1 MRSVATAVALG
12 AAAAA
17 AAAPSYGVCW
27 TRNKVNHRP
36 PKARKHETTEHLSSS
51 ELRNLVLSA
60 ASLKRRFPAVP
71 TCLFTDL
78 PPDLLERAIHGVRL
92 KKGGEW
98 THNLKL
104 FDVVRND
111 TRDAFVKTNLTGFE
125 RRWADAAGTLVN
137 SRIGRIGNLQ
147 RSPFDVTLFLDDDTF
162 FCLDVDVE
170 ADLRALSTLPSR
182 VAVRAHPFDVHA
194 KAPRLKQAHRCAWE
208 ATKRKR
214 LGGNFSLVAAEVKCF
229 DEHAP
234 PTLWCSG
241 AQGGALLVDRRGDVA
256 SFVEG
261 WLATY
266 VKLYKGFAS
275 SQAWKGRGHF
285 GADQTALH
293 DLFAASK
300 LCDKG
305 AATDLSF
312 GYLPNAL
319 NERTRPKRA
328 DCARPR
334 FARTRVLHHKN
345 FVNEGTLAEA
355 AARVDGFCEAANGGD
370 GPTFVAAPAPAPVR
384 LDCCDRGR
392 VTCRRRAAARRLVHA
407 PELYNRGTT
416 RKKGLL

>member
-1 MRSVATAVALG
+1 
-12 AAAAA
+12 
-17 AAAPSYGVCW
+17 
-27 TRNKVNHRP
+27 
-36 PKARKHETTEHLSSS
+36 
-51 ELRNLVLSA
+51 
-60 ASLKRRFPAVP
+60 
-71 TCLFTDL
+71 
-78 PPDLLERAIHGVRL
+78 
-92 KKGGEW
+92 
-98 THNLKL
+98 
-104 FDVVRND
+104 
-111 TRDAFVKTNLTGFE
+111 LTGFE

-162 FCLDVDVE
+162 FCPSVDVE
-170 ADLRALSTLPSR
+170 EDLRALSTLPSR
-182 VAVRAHPFDVHA
+182 IAVRAHPFDVHA

-214 LGGNFSLVAAEVKCF
+214 MGGNFSLVAAEATCF
-229 DEHAP
+229 DDHAP

-241 AQGGALLVDRRGDVA
+241 AQGGALLVDRREDVA

-275 SQAWKGRGHF
+275 SQTWKGRGHF

-305 AATDLSF
+305 ASTDLSF

-370 GPTFVAAPAPAPVR
+370 GPTFVAS
-384 LDCCDRGR
+384 
-392 VTCRRRAAARRLVHA
+392 RRPRRCAWTV
-407 PELYNRGTT
+407 
-416 RKKGLL
+416 

>member
-170 ADLRALSTLPSR
+170 ADLRAL
-182 VAVRAHPFDVHA
+182 VA
-194 KAPRLKQAHRCAWE
+194 
-208 ATKRKR
+208 
-214 LGGNFSLVAAEVKCF
+214 GM
-229 DEHAP
+229 
-234 PTLWCSG
+234 
-241 AQGGALLVDRRGDVA
+241 
-256 SFVEG
+256 
-261 WLATY
+261 
-266 VKLYKGFAS
+266 
-275 SQAWKGRGHF
+275 
-285 GADQTALH
+285 
-293 DLFAASK
+293 
-300 LCDKG
+300 
-305 AATDLSF
+305 
-312 GYLPNAL
+312 
-319 NERTRPKRA
+319 
-328 DCARPR
+328 
-334 FARTRVLHHKN
+334 
-345 FVNEGTLAEA
+345 
-355 AARVDGFCEAANGGD
+355 
-370 GPTFVAAPAPAPVR
+370 
-384 LDCCDRGR
+384 
-392 VTCRRRAAARRLVHA
+392 
-407 PELYNRGTT
+407 
-416 RKKGLL
+416 

>member
-170 ADLRALSTLPSR
+170 ADLRALAALDSR
-182 VAVRAHPFDVHA
+182 IAVRAHPFDVHA

-214 LGGNFSLVAAEVKCF
+214 MGGNFSLVAAEVNCF

-241 AQGGALLVDRRGDVA
+241 AQGGALLVDRREDVA

-275 SQAWKGRGHF
+275 SQTWKGRGHF

-355 AARVDGFCEAANGGD
+355 AARVDGFCGAANGGD
-370 GPTFVAAPAPAPVR
+370 GPTFVAS
-384 LDCCDRGR
+384 
-392 VTCRRRAAARRLVHA
+392 RRPRRCPWTV
-407 PELYNRGTT
+407 
-416 RKKGLL
+416 

>member
-1 MRSVATAVALG
+1 M
-12 AAAAA
+12 
-17 AAAPSYGVCW
+17 
-27 TRNKVNHRP
+27 
-36 PKARKHETTEHLSSS
+36 
-51 ELRNLVLSA
+51 LSA

-214 LGGNFSLVAAEVKCF
+214 LGGTFRSS
-229 DEHAP
+229 P
-234 PTLWCSG
+234 
-241 AQGGALLVDRRGDVA
+241 RR
-256 SFVEG
+256 
-261 WLATY
+261 
-266 VKLYKGFAS
+266 
-275 SQAWKGRGHF
+275 
-285 GADQTALH
+285 
-293 DLFAASK
+293 
-300 LCDKG
+300 
-305 AATDLSF
+305 
-312 GYLPNAL
+312 
-319 NERTRPKRA
+319 
-328 DCARPR
+328 
-334 FARTRVLHHKN
+334 
-345 FVNEGTLAEA
+345 
-355 AARVDGFCEAANGGD
+355 
-370 GPTFVAAPAPAPVR
+370 
-384 LDCCDRGR
+384 
-392 VTCRRRAAARRLVHA
+392 
-407 PELYNRGTT
+407 
-416 RKKGLL
+416 

>member
-12 AAAAA
+12 AAA

-162 FCLDVDVE
+162 FCPSVDVE
-170 ADLRALSTLPSR
+170 EDLRALATLPSR

-214 LGGNFSLVAAEVKCF
+214 MGGNFSLVAAEVKCF

-275 SQAWKGRGHF
+275 SREWKGRGHF

-355 AARVDGFCEAANGGD
+355 AARVDGFCEAVNGGD
-370 GPTFVAAPAPAPVR
+370 GPTFVAS
-384 LDCCDRGR
+384 
-392 VTCRRRAAARRLVHA
+392 RRPRRCPWTV
-407 PELYNRGTT
+407 
-416 RKKGLL
+416 

>member
-214 LGGNFSLVAAEVKCF
+214 LGGNFSLVAAEAKCF

-234 PTLWCSG
+234 PTPWCSG

-370 GPTFVAAPAPAPVR
+370 GATFVAS
-384 LDCCDRGR
+384 
-392 VTCRRRAAARRLVHA
+392 RRPRRCAWTV
-407 PELYNRGTT
+407 
-416 RKKGLL
+416 

>member
-1 MRSVATAVALG
+1 M
-12 AAAAA
+12 
-17 AAAPSYGVCW
+17 
-27 TRNKVNHRP
+27 
-36 PKARKHETTEHLSSS
+36 
-51 ELRNLVLSA
+51 LSA

-162 FCLDVDVE
+162 FCPSVDVE
-170 ADLRALSTLPSR
+170 EDLRALSTLPSR
-182 VAVRAHPFDVHA
+182 IAVRAHPFDVHA

-275 SQAWKGRGHF
+275 SQTWKGRGHF

-305 AATDLSF
+305 ASTDLSF

-370 GPTFVAAPAPAPVR
+370 GPTFVAS
-384 LDCCDRGR
+384 
-392 VTCRRRAAARRLVHA
+392 RRPRRCAWTV
-407 PELYNRGTT
+407 
-416 RKKGLL
+416 

>member
-12 AAAAA
+12 AAA

-182 VAVRAHPFDVHA
+182 VAVRAHPFDVRA

-370 GPTFVAAPAPAPVR
+370 GPTFVAS
-384 LDCCDRGR
+384 
-392 VTCRRRAAARRLVHA
+392 RRPRRCAWTV
-407 PELYNRGTT
+407 
-416 RKKGLL
+416 